1 MEFLADVKFF
11 VKKPSQKGKE
21 QKKSKSDSFCEQKK
35 NKKEMEFEQKLAKE
49 KEGMLEKE
57 KQLKINRLVQEVC
70 NAKLHWKKIGWIFSG
85 FILAGHLFNDVK
97 DNEFLKAVSLQSSV
111 AMFACF

>member
-1 MEFLADVKFF
+1 MHRLQLNFQGRHSCTELEVCDVFTCCKNLL
-11 VKKPSQKGKE
+11 KKKKIIKTSQKGKE
-21 QKKSKSDSFCEQKK
+21 RKKSKSDSLCEQKK

-70 NAKLHWKKIGWIFSG
+70 CVLLSSAKLLGKKMS
-85 FILAGHLFNDVK
+85 
-97 DNEFLKAVSLQSSV
+97 
-111 AMFACF
+111 

>member
-1 MEFLADVKFF
+1 MVLADVKIFIT
-11 VKKPSQKGKE
+11 KPSQKGKE
-21 QKKSKSDSFCEQKK
+21 GKKSKSDSFCEQKK

-70 NAKLHWKKIGWIFSG
+70 GDLSNAKLY
-85 FILAGHLFNDVK
+85 
-97 DNEFLKAVSLQSSV
+97 
-111 AMFACF
+111 

>member
-1 MEFLADVKFF
+1 MFVVFLADVKIF
-11 VKKPSQKGKE
+11 VDKPSQKGKE
-21 QKKSKSDSFCEQKK
+21 RKKSKSDSFCEQKK

-70 NAKLHWKKIGWIFSG
+70 CDLSSAKLY
-85 FILAGHLFNDVK
+85 
-97 DNEFLKAVSLQSSV
+97 
-111 AMFACF
+111 